1 MESADRE
8 AVGLGRRVTVGTSV
22 SLGGVVLANSAG
34 IVVAGGLAR
43 LLSVDDFG
51 AFLVANSA
59 TTVLAVIGR
68 FGLGQT
74 VVRRIAAAL
83 ALQRPGEARSAAVRV
98 AGLTALFAVVIG
110 VIVASPLGRW
120 GARELVDTPALAGA
134 TLAVALWLVVDTVR
148 LNLAEIERGYG
159 RMVAATIASQAGRYV
174 LMAATV
180 GVLLAS
186 RDHLTLRSACWAM
199 AGSGFAVLAWVTVDA
214 GRALGRRSLDTNVP
228 TRGIVRDGSLVMF
241 WELGGLLL
249 TQIDV
254 FVVSATLGGV
264 AIARYGAAARVAVLL
279 ALPLAAIN
287 LALPA
292 IVAELHAVENLE
304 RLETV
309 LRATAAAATVLA
321 GVVIV
326 VIAFGGGELLRVV
339 FGSSYGRGNVVLLVL
354 ALGQLGNVVCGSC
367 GLVLV
372 MTGHQRTAARIAIG
386 AIVVAVPLVIVGTHA
401 DGIEGAAIAA
411 AAVNVGYNLALVYAV
426 RVRVG
431 VRTEASFVLAWRA
444 LAEWRAQRASRA
456 S

>member
-1 MESADRE
+1 MESAERE
-8 AVGLGRRVTVGTSV
+8 AGGLGRRVTVGSAV
-22 SLGGVVLANSAG
+22 SLGGVLLANTAG

-43 LLSVDDFG
+43 LLSVEDFG

-83 ALQRPGEARSAAVRV
+83 ALQRTGEARSAAVNV
-98 AGLTALFAVVIG
+98 AGLTVLFAAVIG

-120 GARELVDTPALAGA
+120 GARELVDTPGLAGA
-134 TLAVALWLVVDTVR
+134 ALAVALWLVVDTVR

-159 RMVAATIASQAGRYV
+159 RVVSATIASQTGRYV

-186 RDHLTLRSACWAM
+186 RDHVTLRSACWAM
-199 AGSGFAVLAWVTVDA
+199 AGSGLAVLVWVAVDT
-214 GRALGRRSLDTNVP
+214 GRRLGRRSVDAGVSP
-228 TRGIVRDGSLVMF
+228 RGLVRDGSLVMF

-254 FVVSATLGGV
+254 FVVSATLGGI

-292 IVAELHAVENLE
+292 IVAELHAVRNLE

-309 LRATAAAATVLA
+309 LRATAAAATLVA
-321 GVVIV
+321 GVVTV
-326 VIAFGGGELLRVV
+326 VIAMGGGELLHLV
-339 FGSSYGRGNVVLLVL
+339 FGTGYEHGKVVLLVL
-354 ALGQLGNVVCGSC
+354 ALGQLGNVACGSC

-372 MTGHQRTAARIAIG
+372 MTGHQRTAALIAIG
-386 AIVVAVPLVIVGTHA
+386 AIMGAVPLVIAGTHI

-411 AAVNVGYNLALVYAV
+411 AVVNVGYNLALVYAV

-431 VRTEASFVLAWRA
+431 VRTEASFGLAWRTA
-444 LAEWRAQRASRA
+444 TEWRAYRRS
-456 S
+456 

>member
-1 MESADRE
+1 M
-8 AVGLGRRVTVGTSV
+8 
-22 SLGGVVLANSAG
+22 SLGGVVLANGAG

-59 TTVLAVIGR
+59 TTVLAVVGR

-83 ALQRPGEARSAAVRV
+83 ALGRPGEARAAAIRV
-98 AGLTALFAVVIG
+98 AGLTTLLAAVIG
-110 VIVASPLGRW
+110 AVVASPLGRW
-120 GARELVDTPALAGA
+120 GARELVDTPALANA
-134 TLAVALWLVVDTVR
+134 ALAVALWLAVDTVR

-159 RMVAATIASQAGRYV
+159 RVVAATIASQTGRYV
-174 LMAATV
+174 LMAVTV
-180 GVLLAS
+180 GVLLVS
-186 RDHLTLRSACWAM
+186 RDHLALGSACWAM
-199 AGSGFAVLAWVTVDA
+199 AGSGFAILAWVAVDA
-214 GRALGRRSLDTNVP
+214 VRVLGRGSVDENIP
-228 TRGIVRDGSLVMF
+228 ARGVMRDGSLVMF

-292 IVAELHAVENLE
+292 IVAELHAVRNFE

-309 LRATAAAATVLA
+309 LRATAAAATALA
-321 GVVIV
+321 GAVIV
-326 VIAFGGGELLRVV
+326 VMTFGGGELLRVV
-339 FGSSYGRGNVVLLVL
+339 FGPSYERGNVVLLVL

-386 AIVVAVPLVIVGTHA
+386 AIVVAVPLVIVGTRV
-401 DGIEGAAIAA
+401 DGIRGAAIAA
-411 AAVNVGYNLALVYAV
+411 AAVNVGYNLALVRAV

-431 VRTEASFVLAWRA
+431 VRTEASFGLAWRA
-444 LAEWRAQRASRA
+444 ATEWRTQRAS
-456 S
+456 